1 MPAQAQLQQLHY
13 YTSKEY
19 LALEED
25 AEYRSEYHDGEMI
38 AMTGG
43 IVNHNRIVRN
53 LSLEIGFALKKQ
65 DYELFMGDVK
75 VWIPHTQCFLYPDV
89 MVIAGQPAYYE
100 NRKDAITNPLV
111 IVKVL
116 SKSTQN
122 YDKGD
127 KFDYYRTL
135 PCFQEYIL
143 INQYEF
149 LVEQY
154 TKISEYEWR
163 IAYINNSE
171 ASIELATFPLK
182 IALKDIYDKVNFDEK
197 D

>member
-1 MPAQAQLQQLHY
+1 MPAQTQLQQPYY
-13 YTSKEY
+13 YTPEEY

-25 AEYRSEYHDGEMI
+25 AEYRSEYCDGEMI

-43 IVNHNRIVRN
+43 TVNHNRIVRN
-53 LSLEIGFALKKQ
+53 LSLELGLALKKQ

-75 VWIPHTQCFLYPDV
+75 VWIPHTKCFLYPDV

-111 IVKVL
+111 IVEVL

-135 PCFQEYIL
+135 PSFQEYII
-143 INQYEF
+143 INQYKF

-163 IAYINNSE
+163 IAYLNNAE
-171 ASIELATFPLK
+171 TSIELVTFPLK
-182 IALKDIYDKVNFDEK
+182 IALKDIYNKVDFFEED
-197 D
+197 